1 MGRIEPTTPI
11 EALVEEVPGVVG
23 YLIDQG
29 LPCIVCGQP
38 VWGTLGEM
46 AREKG
51 WTEEEIEEL
60 VANMNSHLMLRDTR

>member
-1 MGRIEPTTPI
+1 MKRIEPTTTI
-11 EALVEEVPGVVG
+11 EDLVEHVPGIVS

-38 VWGTLGEM
+38 VWGTLEEM

-51 WTEEEIEEL
+51 RSEQEISRL
-60 VANMNSHLMLRDTR
+60 IADMNAKLIVKAST